1 MDSILKEALDGI
13 DADYADI
20 RLERSESTSISCMGP
35 EFEHVGSTF
44 TLGGCVRAC
53 VKGAWGFAAFNRIED
68 ARTSALEALF
78 MARIVGRGTTL
89 LAPGRPV
96 SAVLKSRA
104 SDPTGVPLEEKGGLV
119 RRYND
124 IMLHAKEIVTTST
137 LYRDTKRTVW
147 LLTSEGTCIE
157 RETVHAG
164 VHLSA
169 IARDGANVQRGM
181 RSFGDQRGYDT
192 VLGREKDAEDAV
204 KTARDLISAPKV
216 DGGVYRV
223 VLNPQLAGVFAHEAF
238 GHLSESDF
246 VYENPKA
253 GEMMKLGRRFG
264 PDILNIVDDGSLDG
278 ENGYTPFD
286 DEGAPAGR
294 TSLIKNGILVGRLH
308 SRETAGK
315 MGEAPTGNARALNAG
330 FRPLVRM
337 TNTFIDR
344 GDSPFESMLDE
355 VGNGIYACG
364 FLGGNTDLERF
375 TFSSAHAFRI
385 EQGRITTP
393 VRDVILSGNV
403 FDTLNRISMI
413 GDDLTLYGGLGGCGK
428 GGQMPLPV
436 SDGSPHIFIDG
447 VLVG

>member
-1 MDSILKEALDGI
+1 MDSLLREALADI

-20 RLERSESTSISCMGP
+20 RVERAESTSVSCMGP

-53 VKGAWGFAAFNRIED
+53 VRGAWGFAAFNRIED
-68 ARTSALEALF
+68 ARTSAQEALT
-78 MARIVGRGTTL
+78 MARIVGHGETL
-89 LAPGRPV
+89 LAPVKPV
-96 SAVLKSRA
+96 SAVLKSTA
-104 SDPTGVPLEEKGGLV
+104 SDPTRVSLEEKCGLV

-124 IMLHAKEIVTTST
+124 IMLHAEGIVTTST
-137 LYRDTKRTVW
+137 LYRDMKRTVW
-147 LLTSEGTCIE
+147 LLTSEGTSIE
-157 RETVHAG
+157 RETVYAG
-164 VHLSA
+164 VNLSA
-169 IARDGANVQRGM
+169 IARDGANVQRGI

-192 VLGREKDAEDAV
+192 VLGHEKDADDAV
-204 KTARDLISAPKV
+204 RTARDLIAAPKV
-216 DGGVYRV
+216 NGGMHKVI
-223 VLNPQLAGVFAHEAF
+223 LDPQLAGVFAHEAF

-278 ENGYTPFD
+278 ENGYTPYD
-286 DEGAPAGR
+286 DEGTPAGR
-294 TSLIKNGILVGRLH
+294 TSLIKDGILVGRLH

-315 MGEAPTGNARALNAG
+315 MSEPPTGNARALNAG

-344 GDSPFESMLDE
+344 GESSFESMLDA
-355 VGNGIYACG
+355 VGDGIYACG

-375 TFSSAHAFRI
+375 TFSSAYAYRI
-385 EQGRITTP
+385 ENGRITTP

-403 FDTLNRISMI
+403 FDTLNRVIMI
-413 GDDLTLYGGLGGCGK
+413 GDDLRLFGGLGGCGK
-428 GGQMPLPV
+428 GGQSPLPV
-436 SDGSPHIFIDG
+436 SDGSPHILIDG